1 VFSTV
6 NNKIEKLE
14 DSKSK
19 ETSNKGKEVL
29 VGTENTSSTN
39 PNSSN
44 KKVMTIPIKTAKE
57 AIDPK
62 KVANINKLSPRNMIM
77 NIKDL
82 KDVGKTTTTTNP
94 TTSPRGIIKIPSK
107 AETKTTK
114 EAEVAKIPITK
125 ITETKTT
132 KEAEV
137 AKIPI
142 TKITGLKSPTTS
154 SKQILKT
161 DSNVKSS
168 TNTGIFKTDKK

>member
-1 VFSTV
+1 MPTTLVFSTV
-6 NNKIEKLE
+6 NNKVEKLE

-19 ETSNKGKEVL
+19 SKETTSNKEKEVL

-39 PNSSN
+39 PNPSNPSN

-82 KDVGKTTTTTNP
+82 KDVGKTNTTTNP
-94 TTSPRGIIKIPSK
+94 IYSPKGIIKIPSK
-107 AETKTTK
+107 PETKTTK

-125 ITETKTT
+125 ITSS
-132 KEAEV
+132 
-137 AKIPI
+137 
-142 TKITGLKSPTTS
+142 KSPTTS
-154 SKQILKT
+154 SKHILKT

-168 TNTGIFKTDKK
+168 TNTGISKTDKK